1 MAVTRVAS
9 TYVRVISERVSCTG
23 DMYQ

>member
-9 TYVRVISERVSCTG
+9 TYVRVISERVSCRG
-23 DMYQ
+23 EMYQ